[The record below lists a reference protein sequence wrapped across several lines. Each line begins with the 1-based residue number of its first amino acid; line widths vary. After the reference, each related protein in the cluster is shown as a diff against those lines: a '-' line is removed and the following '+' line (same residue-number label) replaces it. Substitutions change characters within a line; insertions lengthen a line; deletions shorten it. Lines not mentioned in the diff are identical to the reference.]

1 MPRVRGQPAGLWGV
15 LCLLLLSPLGWGG
28 APAPADMPRLEPV
41 VVTGTAL
48 PRSPETSLAA
58 VTVLPASDFERLRLS
73 TLPEA
78 LRQVPGLHIDQTGAR
93 GGLSSAYIRGGD
105 PNFTQVLVDGIP
117 LNDPL
122 NPRGGSVDLSLLDL
136 IDAERIEVVRG
147 PLSHRYGADALSGA
161 INLIT
166 QPEPGTGGLQVSAE
180 GGRFGYV
187 RAAGR
192 GHGPLT
198 DDLSYALAA
207 ALTRN
212 DAQGEGDRY
221 RLATLAGSTAWSPD
235 EDRRLRLL
243 VRSWDRQSHAF
254 PEGSGGPRFARLRAT
269 EARASQGL
277 LTGLQWQQA
286 GSDRWSY
293 TLAGDVYRSTEDLDS
308 PGVAGRIPPN
318 TRTTEFLRA
327 RLQWQQTFTPWDA
340 LQLAA
345 GVEGVWEDGQVHGAL
360 DQMVPLTFAQTRA
373 RGGVFVE
380 AFWTPAAAWLV
391 SAAVRVDVPER
402 FGAEVSPRLSLGY
415 TVPTIGTQLR
425 AAWGQGFKL
434 PSLFALADPLV
445 GNPALRPEHS
455 TGAEVGLSQPLWGRT
470 FEVSATAFAN
480 RFDDLI
486 DFSAEAFRLVNRSQV
501 RTQGVEVGL
510 TWAPWRTGHVDATL
524 TYLDTDIRGSPEPLR
539 NRPRWTGGIGV
550 SWQGESLTVGAR
562 ATWVGRRP
570 DTDFLIPPSGRTAA
584 DGFVKVDTALS
595 LRLSR
600 QVRAFLAVDNLLGH
614 AYEETLGFPA
624 PGILPRAG
632 LEGRF

>member
-1 MPRVRGQPAGLWGV
+1 MPRLMGRLAGLWCV
-15 LCLLLLSPLGWGG
+15 LIFGLRSPLGWGG
-28 APAPADMPRLEPV
+28 PSTPAEIPRLEPV

-48 PRSPETSLAA
+48 PHPVEATLAS
-58 VTVLPASDFERLRLS
+58 VTVLPAPDLERLRLS
-73 TLPEA
+73 ILTEA
-78 LRQVPGLHIDQTGAR
+78 LRQVPGLHVDQTGAR
-93 GGLSSAYIRGGD
+93 GGLSSVYIRGGD
-105 PNFTQVLVDGIP
+105 PNFSLVMVDGIP

-122 NPRGGSVDLSLLDL
+122 NPRGGSVDLSLIDL

-147 PLSHRYGADALSGA
+147 PLSSRYGSDAMSGA

-166 QPEPGTGGLQVSAE
+166 RPETGAGGLRVSAE

-187 RAAGR
+187 RAGGR
-192 GHGPLT
+192 GHGPLGH
-198 DDLSYALAA
+198 DLSYALAA

-212 DAQGEGDRY
+212 DAEVEGDRY

-235 EDRRLRLL
+235 DGRELRLL
-243 VRSWDRQSHAF
+243 VRYWDRQSRAF
-254 PEGSGGPRFARLRAT
+254 PEGSGGPRFARLRET

-286 GSDRWSY
+286 VSDRWSA
-293 TLAGDVYRSTEDLDS
+293 TLAGDVYHSTEDLDS

-318 TRTTEFLRA
+318 TRATEFLRA
-327 RLQWQQTFTPWDA
+327 RLQWRHTFKPSET
-340 LQLAA
+340 LQLGA
-345 GVEGVWEDGQVHGAL
+345 GGEGLWEDGRARGSVERLG
-360 DQMVPLTFAQTRA
+360 PLNFSETRT
-373 RGGVFVE
+373 RGGVFAE
-380 AFWTPAAAWLV
+380 AFWGPTSAWAL
-391 SAAVRVDVPER
+391 SAALRVDVPER
-402 FGAEVSPRLSLGY
+402 FGAEVSPRVAIGY
-415 TVPTIGTQLR
+415 TLPATGTRLR
-425 AAWGQGFKL
+425 GAWGKGFKL

-455 TGAEVGLSQPLWGRT
+455 TGAEIGVSQPLGERT
-470 FEVSATAFAN
+470 LEVSATAFWN

-486 DFSAEAFRLVNRSQV
+486 DFSAEAFRLVNRSEV

-510 TWAPWRTGHVDATL
+510 TWAPWPTGHVDATL

-539 NRPRWTGGIGV
+539 NRPRWTGGLGV
-550 SWQGESLTVGAR
+550 SWQGEALAVGAR

-570 DTDFLIPPSGRTAA
+570 DTDFLLPPSGRTSAA
-584 DGFVKVDTALS
+584 GFVKVDTAVTVQL
-595 LRLSR
+595 LRH
-600 QVRAFLAVDNLLGH
+600 VRAFVTVDNLLGQ

>member
-1 MPRVRGQPAGLWGV
+1 M
-15 LCLLLLSPLGWGG
+15 LLAPLGWD
-28 APAPADMPRLEPV
+28 ASSAPADIPRLEPV

-48 PRSPETSLAA
+48 PRPLEATLAS
-58 VTVLPASDFERLRLS
+58 VTVLPAADLERLRL
-73 TLPEA
+73 TILTEA
-78 LRQVPGLHIDQTGAR
+78 LRQVPGLHVDQTGAR
-93 GGLSSAYIRGGD
+93 GGLSSVYIRGGD
-105 PNFTQVLVDGIP
+105 PNFTPVMVDGIP

-136 IDAERIEVVRG
+136 IDAERIEIVRG
-147 PLSHRYGADALSGA
+147 PLSSRYGSDALSGA

-166 QPEPGTGGLQVSAE
+166 QPETGARGLQVSAE

-198 DDLSYALAA
+198 PDLSYTLAA

-212 DAQGEGDRY
+212 DAQVEGDRY
-221 RLATLAGSTAWSPD
+221 RLATLAGSTVWSPD
-235 EDRRLRLL
+235 EAQSVRLL
-243 VRSWDRQSHAF
+243 VRYWDRQSHAF
-254 PEGSGGPRFARLRAT
+254 PEGSGGPRFARFRGA

-277 LTGLQWQQA
+277 LAGLRWQQA
-286 GSDRWSY
+286 VSDRWSS
-293 TLAGDVYRSTEDLDS
+293 TLVGDVYRATEDLDS

-318 TRTTEFLRA
+318 TRATEFLRA
-327 RLQWQQTFTPWDA
+327 RLQWQQAFTPWDA

-345 GVEGVWEDGQVHGAL
+345 GLEGVWEDGEVDGAL
-360 DQMVPLTFAQTRA
+360 DQTVPLTFAQTRA

-380 AFWTPAAAWLV
+380 ALWTPAAAWRF

-402 FGAEVSPRLSLGY
+402 FGAEVSPRVGLGY
-415 TVPTIGTQLR
+415 TVPAAGTQLR

-455 TGAEVGLSQPLWGRT
+455 TGAEVGVSQPLWGRT
-470 FEVSATAFAN
+470 LEVSATAFWN

-486 DFSAEAFRLVNRSQV
+486 DFSAEAFRLVNRSRV
-501 RTQGVEVGL
+501 RTQGLEVGL

-539 NRPRWTGGIGV
+539 NRPRWAGGLGV
-550 SWQGESLTVGAR
+550 SWQSEALGVGAR

-584 DGFVKVDTALS
+584 DGFVKVDAAVS

-600 QVRAFLAVDNLLGH
+600 QVRAFLAVDNLFGQ